1 MSAGIAWALLLA
13 AGAFEI
19 AWLICMRFSDGF
31 TRLWPSIGVVASGG
45 LSLILAA
52 QAVRVLPIGTAYAV
66 WTGIGAAGAALVGML
81 MFGESRDFIRIASL
95 MMVIIGLVGLK
106 LGGSHA

>member
-19 AWLICMRFSDGF
+19 VWLICMRFSDGF
-31 TRLWPSIGVVASGG
+31 TRWWPSIGVLASGG
-45 LSLILAA
+45 LSLM
-52 QAVRVLPIGTAYAV
+52 
-66 WTGIGAAGAALVGML
+66 LV
-81 MFGESRDFIRIASL
+81 FGESRDLDRIASL
-95 MMVIIGLVGLK
+95 MMVIIGLIGLK

>member
-13 AGAFEI
+13 AGASEI
-19 AWLICMRFSDGF
+19 VWLVCMRFSDGF

-81 MFGESRDFIRIASL
+81 VFGESRNLIRIASL
-95 MMVIIGLVGLK
+95 MMVVIGLIGLK
-106 LGGSHA
+106 LGGSHG